1 MTSQAS
7 PVSFV
12 MGPER
17 LDVLRRE
24 FDVIPIVRRLNAD
37 TLTPVSAFA
46 TLATFSSEAFLLE
59 SVERGEN
66 LGRFSFVGVDAR
78 RSFAIDRKERDP
90 LGKLHRELKPLR
102 VYGEESLPPFSG
114 GAVGYLGFGAA
125 RWTEELPDRHHDEYG
140 LPDAHMLVFDRVL
153 VFDHLQQHL
162 FLISNLMSSDSR
174 PSAALLEDA
183 YTHIDETIE
192 KLRNS
197 RPDIQD
203 APEVFE
209 ESEFDSSC
217 TRSQFLQMVEEAQE
231 QIAAGEIFQIVLSQ
245 RWSTDF
251 PTNASLMLYR
261 ALRTV
266 NPSPYMVLLRTK
278 EATLV
283 GSSPEM
289 LVRAAHGKAE
299 TRPIAGTR
307 PRGASP
313 QIDSR
318 LELELRA
325 DKKEN
330 AEHLML
336 VDLGRND
343 LGRVSKRGSVTV
355 DSFAKVERYSHVMH
369 LVSEVRGALK
379 DDVSPLDALIS
390 CFPAGTVS
398 GAPKIRAMQLIDELE
413 PARRGPYAGAIAY
426 IGFSGN
432 VDSCIAIRT
441 ILLRSDRAY
450 IQAGAGIVYDS
461 VPEKEFEETVSKS
474 AALRKAID
482 LANELIRLRVEWLAG
497 GARIDD

>member
-1 MTSQAS
+1 MRAQAS

-12 MGPER
+12 MEAGR
-17 LDVLRRE
+17 LDDLRRE
-24 FDVIPIVRRLNAD
+24 YDVIPIVRRLNAD

-46 TLATFSSEAFLLE
+46 ALSTFSSEAFLLE

-66 LGRFSFVGVDAR
+66 LGRYSFVGVDAR
-78 RSFAIDRKERDP
+78 RSFTIGRNERDP
-90 LGKLHRELKPLR
+90 LNKLHRELKPLR
-102 VYGEESLPPFSG
+102 VYGQESLPPFSG
-114 GAVGYLGFGAA
+114 GAVGYFGYGAA
-125 RWTEELPDRHHDEYG
+125 RWSEELPDKHEDEYG

-162 FLISNLMSSDSR
+162 LIIANLMAADSR
-174 PSAALLEDA
+174 SSAALLGDA
-183 YTHIDETIE
+183 YTNIDEIVE
-192 KLRNS
+192 KLRNWK
-197 RPDIQD
+197 PDLQD
-203 APEVFE
+203 APGEFE
-209 ESEFDSSC
+209 QAEFDSSC
-217 TRSQFLQMVEEAQE
+217 SRGQFVRMVEKAKE
-231 QIAAGEIFQIVLSQ
+231 QIVAGEIFQIVLSQ

-251 PTNASLMLYR
+251 PASASLMLYR

-266 NPSPYMVLLRTK
+266 NPSPYMFLLRTR

-289 LVRAAHGKAE
+289 LVRAAGGKAE

-313 QIDSR
+313 QTDSEMEQ
-318 LELELRA
+318 ELKS
-325 DKKEN
+325 DVKEN

-343 LGRVSKRGSVTV
+343 LGRVSKRGTISV
-355 DSFAKVERYSHVMH
+355 DSFARVERYSHVMH
-369 LVSEVRGALK
+369 LVSEVRGTLK
-379 DDVSPLDALIS
+379 DDVGALDALLS

-432 VDSCIAIRT
+432 VDSCITIRT

-482 LANELIRLRVEWLAG
+482 LANELIRLRVEWLAR
-497 GARIDD
+497 GAGIDD

>member
-1 MTSQAS
+1 MVQAS
-7 PVSFV
+7 AVSFV
-12 MGPER
+12 MDADR
-17 LDVLRRE
+17 LDVLRRDY
-24 FDVIPIVRRLNAD
+24 DVIPIVRRLNAD

-46 TLATFSSEAFLLE
+46 TLSTFSSEAFLLE

-66 LGRFSFVGVDAR
+66 LGRYSFVGVDAR
-78 RSFAIDRKERDP
+78 RSFTIKRTERDP
-90 LGKLHRELKPLR
+90 LGKLHGELKSLR

-114 GAVGYLGFGAA
+114 GAVGYLGYGAA
-125 RWTEELPDRHHDEYG
+125 RWTEELPDRHEDDYE

-162 FLISNLMSSDSR
+162 FVISNLLSSDSR
-174 PSAALLEDA
+174 PSPALLRDA
-183 YTHIDETIE
+183 YSHIDETIE

-197 RPDIQD
+197 KPDLQD
-203 APEVFE
+203 APGDFD
-209 ESEFDSSC
+209 ESRFDSSC
-217 TRSQFLQMVEEAQE
+217 TRSQFIQMVEMARE

-251 PTNASLMLYR
+251 PTSASLMLYR

-266 NPSPYMVLLRTK
+266 NPSPYMFLLRTK
-278 EATLV
+278 EASLV

-289 LVRAAHGKAE
+289 LVRAAGGKAE

-313 QIDSR
+313 QIDA
-318 LELELRA
+318 EMEQELRS

-379 DDVSPLDALIS
+379 DEVSPVDALIS

-413 PARRGPYAGAIAY
+413 PTRRGPYAGAIAY

-441 ILLRSDRAY
+441 ILLRSDRAW

-461 VPEKEFEETVSKS
+461 VPEKEYEETVSKS
-474 AALRKAID
+474 AALRKAIS
-482 LANELIRLRVEWLAG
+482 LANELIRLRVEWLAR
-497 GARIDD
+497 GAEIDD

>member
-1 MTSQAS
+1 MTSQVSA
-7 PVSFV
+7 VSFV
-12 MGPER
+12 MDAPR
-17 LDVLRRE
+17 LDALRRE
-24 FDVIPIVRRLNAD
+24 YDVIPIVRRLNAD

-46 TLATFSSEAFLLE
+46 TLSTFSPEAFLLE

-66 LGRFSFVGVDAR
+66 LGRYSFVGVDAR
-78 RSFAIDRKERDP
+78 RSFQVERNERDP

-114 GAVGYLGFGAA
+114 GAVGYFGYGAA
-125 RWTEELPDRHHDEYG
+125 RWTEELPDRHEDEYG
-140 LPDAHMLVFDRVL
+140 LPDAHMLIFDRIL

-162 FLISNLMSSDSR
+162 FIISNVLSSDSR
-174 PSAALLEDA
+174 PSATLLRDA
-183 YTHIDETIE
+183 YKFIDGTIE
-192 KLRNS
+192 KLRSS
-197 RPDIQD
+197 RPDLQD
-203 APEVFE
+203 APNDFGDA
-209 ESEFDSSC
+209 EFDSSC
-217 TRSQFLQMVEEAQE
+217 TRSQFIQMVEQARE
-231 QIAAGEIFQIVLSQ
+231 QIIAGEIFQIVLSQ
-245 RWSTDF
+245 RWSADF
-251 PTNASLMLYR
+251 PTSASLMLYR

-266 NPSPYMVLLRTK
+266 NPSPYMFLLRTR
-278 EATLV
+278 EASLV

-289 LVRAAHGKAE
+289 LVRAAGGKAE

-307 PRGASP
+307 PRGVSP
-313 QIDSR
+313 QIDA
-318 LELELRA
+318 EMEQELRS

-369 LVSEVRGALK
+369 LVSEVRGTLK
-379 DDVSPLDALIS
+379 DDVSPVDALIS

-413 PARRGPYAGAIAY
+413 PARRGTYAGAIAY

-432 VDSCIAIRT
+432 VDSCITIRT

-474 AALRKAID
+474 AALRKAIN
-482 LANELIRLRVEWLAG
+482 LANELIRLRVEWLAR
-497 GARIDD
+497 GAGVED

>member
-1 MTSQAS
+1 MAQAS
-7 PVSFV
+7 AVSFV
-12 MGPER
+12 MDADR
-17 LDVLRRE
+17 LDVLRRDY
-24 FDVIPIVRRLNAD
+24 DVIPIVRRLNAD

-46 TLATFSSEAFLLE
+46 TLSTFSSEAFLLE

-66 LGRFSFVGVDAR
+66 LGRYSFVGVDAR
-78 RSFAIDRKERDP
+78 RSFTIQRTERDP
-90 LGKLHRELKPLR
+90 LGKLHGQLKPLR

-114 GAVGYLGFGAA
+114 GAVGYLGYGAA
-125 RWTEELPDRHHDEYG
+125 RWTEELPDRHEDDYE

-162 FLISNLMSSDSR
+162 FVISNLLSSDSR
-174 PSAALLEDA
+174 PSAALLRDA
-183 YTHIDETIE
+183 YSHIDETIE

-197 RPDIQD
+197 KPDLQ
-203 APEVFE
+203 EVPGHCD
-209 ESEFDSSC
+209 ESRFDSSC
-217 TRSQFLQMVEEAQE
+217 TRSQFIQMVEKARE

-251 PTNASLMLYR
+251 PTSASLMLYR

-266 NPSPYMVLLRTK
+266 NPSPYMFLLRTK
-278 EATLV
+278 EASLV

-289 LVRAAHGKAE
+289 LVRAAGGKAE

-307 PRGASP
+307 PRGGSP
-313 QIDSR
+313 QIDA
-318 LELELRA
+318 EMEQELRS

-330 AEHLML
+330 SEHLML

-369 LVSEVRGALK
+369 LVSEVRGTLK
-379 DDVSPLDALIS
+379 DEVSPVDALIS

-413 PARRGPYAGAIAY
+413 PTRRGPYAGAIAY

-441 ILLRSDRAY
+441 VLLKSDRAW

-461 VPEKEFEETVSKS
+461 EPEKEFEETVSKS
-474 AALRKAID
+474 AALRKAIS
-482 LANELIRLRVEWLAG
+482 LANELIRLRVEWLAR
-497 GARIDD
+497 GAEVDD